1 MRFYHGS
8 PVANITVLQPHVSNH
23 GEPWVYLSSKRE
35 NTIVYL
41 SNAIE
46 RFYRDKGLKHEGN
59 FYKWASY
66 GFNKEGVLVVEEY
79 YPNATEETYRGV
91 SGFIYCTDNVEDYI
105 LQKDIPFAAVSN
117 KPVQVASVEYIA
129 DAYEELLKLEKDKK
143 IIIRRYEEN
152 SDEKKMWIEKVI
164 REDFNIYQSRLDY
177 ITFLKGKF
185 PFLSE

>member
-1 MRFYHGS
+1 M
-8 PVANITVLQPHVSNH
+8 
-23 GEPWVYLSSKRE
+23 
-35 NTIVYL
+35 
-41 SNAIE
+41 
-46 RFYRDKGLKHEGN
+46 
-59 FYKWASY
+59 
-66 GFNKEGVLVVEEY
+66 EEY

-91 SGFIYCTDNVEDYI
+91 SGFIYCVDHVEDYI